1 MKISNYDG
9 FAPFRREHSISK
21 KIDKIQGIN
30 PERISYE
37 KSINRLQWII
47 FHLLSFL
54 IISIYSDI
62 IPEEAKDQLKASSLY

>member
-37 KSINRLQWII
+37 KSINRLQ
-47 FHLLSFL
+47 
-54 IISIYSDI
+54 
-62 IPEEAKDQLKASSLY
+62 